1 MEQGMLQQ
9 KRAVASGH
17 WPLIRYNPMIRDTGG
32 VPFTLDSLRPTLPLV
47 EYRKHEGRYKLLA
60 RENPEEA
67 ERLAEIAQ
75 QTVHLRWD
83 VYEKMAGRRAEQF
96 PADGRRD

>member
-1 MEQGMLQQ
+1 MQQQ
-9 KRAVASGH
+9 KRAVSSGH
-17 WPLIRYNPMIRDTGG
+17 WPLIRYNPMVRDAGG

-67 ERLAEIAQ
+67 NRLAEIAQ
-75 QTVHLRWD
+75 NAAYLRWD
-83 VYEKMAGRRAEQF
+83 VYEKMASRSAADFHADPRRE
-96 PADGRRD
+96 